1 VRGTDRPR
9 APLELVPERPS
20 GAAPE
25 NSNLPVQLTP
35 LIGREREIDAAQ
47 GLLRRPEVRLLTL
60 TGPGGVDKTRLA
72 LRVAEDLA
80 ADFADGVYVLKLV
93 AGGLANA
100 KVAERLFLSPRT
112 VNAHLNSIY
121 HKLGVSSRSAA
132 TRFAVEHDLA

>member
-1 VRGTDRPR
+1 MRGTDRPR
-9 APLELVPERPS
+9 APIELVPERLGGP
-20 GAAPE
+20 APQ

-93 AGGLANA
+93 AGGMTNA

-132 TRFAVEHDLA
+132 TRFAVEHDLV